1 MHNAFFFSF
10 AAWNTCLHAHT
21 TMSLELEQGTLHHD
35 IYRGLLIVFL
45 SFLVQLQVN
54 AVYAI
59 LVASLVGLGTAA
71 SVNSLVV
78 FLAWRNQAPWSQTNI
93 SPV

>member
-1 MHNAFFFSF
+1 MIFFF
-10 AAWNTCLHAHT
+10 AAWNICVHAHT

-35 IYRGLLIVFL
+35 IYRGLLIMDL

-54 AVYAI
+54 AAYAI
-59 LVASLVGLGTAA
+59 LFASLVGLGTAA

-78 FLAWRNQAPWSQTNI
+78 FLAWRNQAPWTQTNI
-93 SPV
+93 SAV